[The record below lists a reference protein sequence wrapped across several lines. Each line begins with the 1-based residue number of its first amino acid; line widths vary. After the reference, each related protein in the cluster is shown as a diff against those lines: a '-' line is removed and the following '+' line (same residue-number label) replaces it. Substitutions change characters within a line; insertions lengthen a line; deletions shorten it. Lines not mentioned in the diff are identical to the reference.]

1 MSLAYIDKKLT
12 TFYVLE
18 KFGIRKLSTQSKDT
32 KIQPF
37 DASQWDKSKE
47 LCCIFLWSLDDEI
60 MLLTFILKV
69 TIFW

>member
-18 KFGIRKLSTQSKDT
+18 KFGIRKLSTHSKDT

-37 DASQWDKSKE
+37 DASQ
-47 LCCIFLWSLDDEI
+47 
-60 MLLTFILKV
+60 
-69 TIFW
+69 

>member
-37 DASQWDKSKE
+37 DASQ
-47 LCCIFLWSLDDEI
+47 
-60 MLLTFILKV
+60 
-69 TIFW
+69 